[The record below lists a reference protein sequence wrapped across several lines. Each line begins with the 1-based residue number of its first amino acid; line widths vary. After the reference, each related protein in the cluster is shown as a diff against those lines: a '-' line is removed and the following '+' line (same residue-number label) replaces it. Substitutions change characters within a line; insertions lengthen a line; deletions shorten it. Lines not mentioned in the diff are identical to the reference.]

1 MNSYPIIL
9 LHGWGFSSTIWRP
22 LIQAL
27 HAEGCEAV
35 YPIDLPGFGTAF
47 YEPCASL
54 EKMLASIVEQLPE
67 KSVLCGWSLGGML
80 AVQIAA
86 RHPEKIAAIIT
97 IGSNL
102 HFTATKST
110 NTNAAKNGNWP
121 GMPAEDYQQFC
132 QRFSNQ
138 PEKTWQRFLAL
149 QTRGDKDAVRA
160 AATLELIAD
169 YSAIQPDTAEKMLA
183 LLGEID
189 NGTAFATLTMPGLH
203 LLAENDAIT
212 PAAIAPLLEA
222 INSLQQVKILSGSG
236 HAMPVSRT
244 TQLADLIVDFL
255 AKKQPVASKKT
266 VENPTI
272 EKTRIADSFS
282 RAANSY
288 DNAAQLQRNIGTALL
303 ATLPEQINGIVI
315 DIGCGTGFITRE
327 LLKKYGGTAN
337 AGNIN
342 IVALDFSAGMLQRT
356 QQHNNVACV
365 QADMEQLPFA
375 DHTADW
381 LISNLALQWASDPLQ
396 CFQQWRRVLKPD
408 GQLFFATFL
417 PGTLCELE
425 QSWRAVDY
433 AVHVN
438 HFVAHDA
445 LLDALHAAGFTQVES
460 VKAKHTVYYSDAGAL
475 ARELKAIGAH
485 NMNAGQPTGLTGKQ
499 RWKKLQAA
507 YECLRNERGLPASYE
522 VLYVS
527 AS

>member
-1 MNSYPIIL
+1 MNNYPIIL
-9 LHGWGFSSTIWRP
+9 LHGWGFSSAVWRP

-54 EKMLASIVEQLPE
+54 EKVLDSIVEQLPE

-80 AVQIAA
+80 AVQIAS

-102 HFTATKST
+102 HFTNKNAT
-110 NTNAAKNGNWP
+110 KNGNWP

-149 QTRGDKDAVRA
+149 QTRGDNDAVRA
-160 AATLELIAD
+160 TATLELIAD

-189 NGTAFATLTMPGLH
+189 NRAAFGALSMPGLH

-212 PAAIAPLLEA
+212 PAAIAPLLET
-222 INSLQQVKILSGSG
+222 INSKQQIKILSGSG
-236 HAMPVSRT
+236 HAIPVSRAA
-244 TQLADLIVDFL
+244 QLAEFITDFL
-255 AKKQPVASKKT
+255 AKKQQVSSKIT
-266 VENPTI
+266 VEKPTI
-272 EKTRIADSFS
+272 EKPRIADSFS

-303 ATLPEQINGIVI
+303 STLPEQMSGVLV
-315 DIGCGTGFITRE
+315 DIGCGTGFITGE
-327 LLKKYGGTAN
+327 LLKKYNSSAN
-337 AGNIN
+337 I
-342 IVALDFSAGMLQRT
+342 IALDFSAGMLQRT
-356 QQHNNVACV
+356 QQHIDVVCV
-365 QADMEQLPFA
+365 QADMEHLPF
-375 DHTADW
+375 DNHTADW

-408 GQLFFATFL
+408 GQIFFATFL
-417 PGTLCELE
+417 PGTLRELE
-425 QSWRAVDY
+425 QSWHAVDD

-438 HFVAHDA
+438 HFIEYDA

-460 VKAKHTVYYSDAGAL
+460 VPATHTVYYPDARAL

-485 NMNAGQPTGLTGKQ
+485 NMNPGQPTGLTGKR
-499 RWKKLQAA
+499 RWKQLQAA
-507 YECLRNERGLPASYE
+507 YELLRTERGLPATYE

-527 AS
+527 AC

>member
-1 MNSYPIIL
+1 MNSYPVIL
-9 LHGWGFSSTIWRP
+9 LHGWGFSSAIWRP

-54 EKMLASIVEQLPE
+54 EKVLDSIVEQLPE

-102 HFTATKST
+102 HFT
-110 NTNAAKNGNWP
+110 NTNDWP

-138 PEKTWQRFLAL
+138 PEKTWRRFLAL
-149 QTRGDKDAVRA
+149 QTRGDNDAARA

-169 YSAIQPDTAEKMLA
+169 YSTIQPDTAEKMLA
-183 LLGEID
+183 FLGDID
-189 NGTAFATLTMPGLH
+189 NGTAFAILTMPGLH
-203 LLAENDAIT
+203 CLAENDAIT
-212 PAAIAPLLEA
+212 PAAIAPLLET
-222 INSLQQVKILSGSG
+222 INSKQQVKILSGSG

-244 TQLADLIVDFL
+244 TQLADLITDFL
-255 AKKQPVASKKT
+255 SKKKQTAEKT
-266 VENPTI
+266 ILAKLTI
-272 EKTRIADSFS
+272 EKARIAYSFS

-288 DNAAQLQRNIGTALL
+288 DNAAQLQRTIGAALL
-303 ATLPEQINGIVI
+303 ATLPEQINGVVV
-315 DIGCGTGFITRE
+315 DIGCGTGYISGE
-327 LLKKYGGTAN
+327 LFKKYGSNTS
-337 AGNIN
+337 
-342 IVALDFSAGMLQRT
+342 IVALDFSAGMLHHT
-356 QQHNNVACV
+356 QQQHPDAVCV
-365 QADMEQLPFA
+365 QADMEQLPF
-375 DHTADW
+375 DNHTADW
-381 LISNLALQWASDPLQ
+381 LISNLALQWANNPLQ
-396 CFQQWRRVLKPD
+396 CFQEWRRTLRPD

-417 PGTLCELE
+417 PGTLHELE
-425 QSWRAVDY
+425 QSWRAVDD

-438 HFVAHDA
+438 HFVDRDI
-445 LLDALHAAGFTQVES
+445 LFDALHAAGFTQIES
-460 VKAKHTVYYSDAGAL
+460 VNATHTVYYSDASAL
-475 ARELKAIGAH
+475 AHELKAIGAH
-485 NMNAGQPTGLTGKQ
+485 NMNAGQPTGLIGKQ

-507 YECLRNERGLPASYE
+507 YECLRTERGLPASYE

>member
-1 MNSYPIIL
+1 MKSYPIIL
-9 LHGWGFSSTIWRP
+9 LHGWGFSSTVWRP

-27 HAEGCEAV
+27 HAEGCDAV

-54 EKMLASIVEQLPE
+54 EKVLDSLVEQLPE

-102 HFTATKST
+102 HFTA
-110 NTNAAKNGNWP
+110 NNDWL

-138 PEKTWQRFLAL
+138 PEKTWQRFLSL
-149 QTRGDKDAVRA
+149 QTRGDNDAVRA
-160 AATLELIAD
+160 AAALELIAD

-189 NGTAFATLTMPGLH
+189 NRTAFATLTMPGLH

-212 PAAIAPLLEA
+212 PVAIAPLLEA
-222 INSLQQVKILSGSG
+222 LNNTQQVKILSGSG

-244 TQLADLIVDFL
+244 AQLADLITAFL
-255 AKKQPVASKKT
+255 AKKQPTASKNT
-266 VENPTI
+266 VENITI
-272 EKTRIADSFS
+272 EKARIADSFS

-288 DNAAQLQRNIGTALL
+288 DHAAQLQRNIGAALL
-303 ATLPEQINGIVI
+303 ATLPAQINGIVI
-315 DIGCGTGFITRE
+315 DIGCGTGFITCE
-327 LLKKYGGTAN
+327 LLKKYGGTTN
-337 AGNIN
+337 AGNTN
-342 IVALDFSAGMLQRT
+342 IVALDFAAGMLQRT
-356 QQHNNVACV
+356 QQHNDVACV

-375 DHTADW
+375 DYTADW
-381 LISNLALQWASDPLQ
+381 LISNLALQWASVPLQ

-417 PGTLCELE
+417 PGTLRELE
-425 QSWRAVDY
+425 QSWSAVDD

-438 HFVAHDA
+438 RFVEYDA

-460 VKAKHTVYYSDAGAL
+460 LPATHTVYYPDTGAL

-485 NMNAGQPTGLTGKQ
+485 NMNAGQPTGLTGTQ
-499 RWKKLQAA
+499 RWKKMQAA
-507 YECLRNERGLPASYE
+507 YELLRTERGLPASYE

>member
-1 MNSYPIIL
+1 MNNYPLIL
-9 LHGWGFSSTIWRP
+9 LHGWGFSSTVWRP
-22 LIQAL
+22 LIHTL

-54 EKMLASIVEQLPE
+54 EKVLDSIVEQLPE

-102 HFTATKST
+102 HFT
-110 NTNAAKNGNWP
+110 NTNNWP

-138 PEKTWQRFLAL
+138 PEKTWQRFLVL
-149 QTRGDKDAVRA
+149 QTRGDSDAVRA

-169 YSAIQPDTAEKMLA
+169 YSAIQPDTAEKMLT
-183 LLGEID
+183 LLGDID
-189 NGTAFATLTMPGLH
+189 NRGAFAALTMSGLH
-203 LLAENDAIT
+203 FLAENDAIT
-212 PAAIAPLLEA
+212 PAAIAPLLET
-222 INSLQQVKILSGSG
+222 INGTQQVKILSGSG

-244 TQLADLIVDFL
+244 AQLAGLIADFL
-255 AKKQPVASKKT
+255 AKKQQVSSKIT
-266 VENPTI
+266 VENLAI
-272 EKTRIADSFS
+272 EKARIADSFS

-303 ATLPEQINGIVI
+303 STLPEQMSGVLV
-315 DIGCGTGFITRE
+315 DIGCGTGFITGE
-327 LLKKYGGTAN
+327 LLNKYNSSAN
-337 AGNIN
+337 TVDTN
-342 IVALDFSAGMLQRT
+342 IVALDFAGGMLKKTRE
-356 QQHNNVACV
+356 HHANVLCV
-365 QADMEQLPFA
+365 QADMELLPF
-375 DHTADW
+375 DNQSADW
-381 LISNLALQWASDPLQ
+381 LISNLALQWASDPMQ

-425 QSWRAVDY
+425 QSWRAVDE

-438 HFVAHDA
+438 SFVEYDA
-445 LLDALHAAGFTQVES
+445 LLNALHAAGFTQVES
-460 VKAKHTVYYSDAGAL
+460 VNATHTVYYPDAGAL

-499 RWKKLQAA
+499 RWKKLQTA
-507 YECLRNERGLPASYE
+507 YECLRTERGLPASYE